1 MRKLIFP
8 GFFFLL
14 RYLATTQFESTSARM
29 AFPCY
34 DEPELK
40 ATFKLTIVHHNS
52 YNAISNMP
60 ETTSPLNE
68 DYSVTTFEESPIM
81 STYLLAFIVS
91 DFEYTT
97 NLGTPEG
104 DKTLHR

>member
-1 MRKLIFP
+1 M
-8 GFFFLL
+8 
-14 RYLATTQFESTSARM
+14 SARM

-40 ATFKLTIVHHNS
+40 ATFKLNIIHAKT
-52 YNAISNMP
+52 YNAISNMK
-60 ETTSPLNE
+60 ETTTSFNA
-68 DYSVTTFEESPIM
+68 DYDITSFEVSPIM

>member
-1 MRKLIFP
+1 
-8 GFFFLL
+8 
-14 RYLATTQFESTSARM
+14 M

-52 YNAISNMP
+52 YKAISNMK
-60 ETTSPLNE
+60 ETVTAFNT
-68 DYSVTTFEESPIM
+68 DYDSTTFEVTPVM

-91 DFEYTT
+91 DFDYIT
-97 NLGTPEG
+97 NEGTPEG
-104 DKTLHR
+104 DKKLHR